1 MANDD
6 KYARYP
12 SLKDRPV
19 LITGGAS
26 GIGEAMVKRFADQG
40 AKVGFVDIA
49 TELGEK
55 LTADLTAKGQTVVFE
70 AVDLRDIAAL
80 QAAIKKLEARN
91 GPTSVL
97 VNNAAHDQRHPWQDV
112 TVDYWDERVAVNL
125 RHFFFTIQAV
135 APGMIAASKGSIIN
149 FGSVSWRLKQGGM
162 PGYTSSKA
170 AIYGLTR
177 GFATDLGKHGIRVNT
192 LEPGWVMT
200 ERQLKLWVTPE
211 AEQDI
216 ERGQALSGRVH
227 PDDLARAALWLAADD
242 SAMMSAQVLTIDG
255 GWT

>member
-1 MANDD
+1 MASNDQ
-6 KYARYP
+6 YAIYP

-26 GIGEAMVKRFADQG
+26 GIGASLVKHFAAQG
-40 AKVGFVDIA
+40 SKVGFIDIMA
-49 TELGEK
+49 EQGEK
-55 LTADLTAKGQTVVFE
+55 LAADLNAQGASVAFQ
-70 AVDLRDIAAL
+70 ACDLKDIPAL
-80 QAAIKKLEARN
+80 QAAIKALEAKN
-91 GPTSVL
+91 GPPL
-97 VNNAAHDQRHPWQDV
+97 ALLNNAAHDQRHPWQDV
-112 TVDYWDERVAVNL
+112 TVEYWDDRVAVNL

-135 APGMIAASKGSIIN
+135 APGMIAAGKGSIIN

-162 PGYTSSKA
+162 PGYTASKA

-200 ERQLKLWVTPE
+200 ERQLTLWVTPE
-211 AEQDI
+211 AEKQIDA
-216 ERGQALSGRVH
+216 GQALAGRVM
-227 PDDLARAALWLAADD
+227 PDDLARAALWLASDD

>member
-1 MANDD
+1 MANEDQ
-6 KYARYP
+6 YARYP

-26 GIGEAMVKRFADQG
+26 GIGEALVKRFADQG
-40 AKVGFVDIA
+40 AKVGFIDIA

-55 LTADLTAKGQTVVFE
+55 LAADLAAKGQSVTF
-70 AVDLRDIAAL
+70 ASCDLRDIPAL
-80 QAAIKKLEARN
+80 QAAVKTLEAKN
-91 GPTSVL
+91 GPTLVL
-97 VNNAAHDQRHPWQDV
+97 LNNAAHDQRHPWPDV
-112 TVDYWDERVAVNL
+112 TVEYWDDRLATNL

-135 APGMIAASKGSIIN
+135 APGMIAAGKGSIIN

-162 PGYTSSKA
+162 PGYTASKA

-200 ERQLKLWVTPE
+200 ERQLTLWVTPE

-216 ERGQALSGRVH
+216 ERGQALAGRVM

>member
-1 MANDD
+1 MANESQ
-6 KYARYP
+6 YAIYP
-12 SLKDRPV
+12 SLKDTPV
-19 LITGGAS
+19 LITGGAA
-26 GIGEAMVKRFADQG
+26 GIGEAMVKRFAEQG
-40 AKVGFVDIA
+40 SKVGFIDLEREA
-49 TELGEK
+49 GDK
-55 LTADLTAKGQTVVFE
+55 LAANLTAKGHTVVF
-70 AVDLRDIAAL
+70 AHADLRDIDAL
-80 QAAIKKLEARN
+80 KAAIKAIEAKN
-91 GPTSVL
+91 GATLVL
-97 VNNAAHDQRHPWQDV
+97 MNNAAHDQRHPWQEV
-112 TVDYWDERVAVNL
+112 TPEYWDDRLATNL

-135 APGMIAASKGSIIN
+135 APGMIAAGKGSIVN

-162 PGYTSSKA
+162 PGYTASKA
-170 AIYGLTR
+170 GAYGLTR

-211 AEQDI
+211 TEKDI
-216 ERGQALSGRVH
+216 DRGQALAGRVQ

>member
-1 MANDD
+1 MATSN
-6 KYARYP
+6 YARYP
-12 SLKDRPV
+12 SLEGRPV

-26 GIGEAMVKRFADQG
+26 GIGEALVRAFADQG

-49 TELGEK
+49 AKLGEK
-55 LTADLTAKGQTVVFE
+55 LASEVTAKGQSAIFQPC
-70 AVDLRDIAAL
+70 DLRDIGALKAAV
-80 QAAIKKLEARN
+80 ATIEARN
-91 GPTSVL
+91 GPTLVL
-97 VNNAAHDQRHPWQDV
+97 LNNAAHDQRHPWPDV
-112 TVDYWDERVAVNL
+112 TVDYWDERLAVNL
-125 RHFFFTIQAV
+125 RHFFFAIQAV
-135 APGMIAASKGSIIN
+135 APGMIVAGKGSIIN

-162 PGYTSSKA
+162 PAYTASKSA
-170 AIYGLTR
+170 VYGLTR

-216 ERGQALSGRVH
+216 ERGQALSGRVM
-227 PDDLARAALWLAADD
+227 PDDLARAALFLAADD

-255 GWT
+255 GWV